1 METKNICCIGAGYVG
16 GPTMAVIAENCP
28 NLRITVVDK
37 NNERISQWN
46 NIDTSKLP
54 VFEPGLEEIIK
65 KVRDK
70 NLYFSNDIKGA
81 IEKSEIIFL
90 CVNTP
95 TKEKGFGAG
104 EASDLKFI
112 ESCAREV
119 AQYSKGH
126 TIVIEKST
134 LPVRTAETIKT
145 ILNSSTIVGQSTNKT
160 FSVLSNP
167 EFLAEGTAIQDLK
180 NPDRVLIGGEDDNS
194 IELLANIYLNWIPN
208 EKIIR
213 TNLWSSELSKLTAN
227 AFLAQRISSINS
239 ISAFC
244 EITGGDIKE
253 VSKAIGSDRRIGP
266 DFLNT
271 GPGFGGSCF
280 KKDILNLV
288 YLCRYYGYGYGYYGY
303 GYESH
308 NYWPYRNRLRLYPY
322 YNRNN
327 YNGYAYN
334 KDKDYVNSTRPGYSN
349 SSSRRG
355 EKTTSGSGASS
366 ENQSDLRN
374 LSGLSI
380 SSRSGGY
387 NISSNDVPNLRA
399 IKDTYRTVDR
409 IQRNLNS
416 NSRYINSS
424 RYNNY
429 STQYSGSI
437 RRDMSNSN
445 SRANNGNYGKS
456 SFSRG
461 SSSNV
466 GSRSSGGSSGGSR
479 GGSSSGGGSRGGAID

>member
-1 METKNICCIGAGYVG
+1 MKHFFKLLSLFSFLILFSGCYTYQMSSWSDDDGIYVSSTRNYNYG
-16 GPTMAVIAENCP
+16 
-28 NLRITVVDK
+28 
-37 NNERISQWN
+37 Q
-46 NIDTSKLP
+46 
-54 VFEPGLEEIIK
+54 
-65 KVRDK
+65 
-70 NLYFSNDIKGA
+70 YFSD
-81 IEKSEIIFL
+81 
-90 CVNTP
+90 
-95 TKEKGFGAG
+95 
-104 EASDLKFI
+104 
-112 ESCAREV
+112 
-119 AQYSKGH
+119 
-126 TIVIEKST
+126 
-134 LPVRTAETIKT
+134 
-145 ILNSSTIVGQSTNKT
+145 
-160 FSVLSNP
+160 
-167 EFLAEGTAIQDLK
+167 
-180 NPDRVLIGGEDDNS
+180 
-194 IELLANIYLNWIPN
+194 LANEIVEEYEDSGIAD
-208 EKIIR
+208 
-213 TNLWSSELSKLTAN
+213 SEDPDNMPWGYKPDQVQI
-227 AFLAQRISSINS
+227 FIDFYPRMYGYGYPYGYGYGYPYGYGYGYPYGYGYGYPYG
-239 ISAFC
+239 C
-244 EITGGDIKE
+244 GYGY
-253 VSKAIGSDRRIGP
+253 GSP
-266 DFLNT
+266 
-271 GPGFGGSCF
+271 
-280 KKDILNLV
+280 